1 MKKTLLASA
10 VLMTLGSGV
19 AVGAEVDGMF
29 QDGYVFDNSAENW
42 VVLDTGSKQGVGHTG
57 INVKAKEIE
66 INSKSNGVSA
76 YGDVTLSAVGNVTV
90 NSVGNGLFLAPDTSN
105 SNQKSR

>member
-29 QDGYVFDNSAENW
+29 RDGYVFNNSAENW

-57 INVKAKEIE
+57 INVNAKEIE
-66 INSKSNGVSA
+66 INSKENGVSA
-76 YGDVTLSAVGNVTV
+76 YGDVNL
-90 NSVGNGLFLAPDTSN
+90 DRRW
-105 SNQKSR
+105 KCHC